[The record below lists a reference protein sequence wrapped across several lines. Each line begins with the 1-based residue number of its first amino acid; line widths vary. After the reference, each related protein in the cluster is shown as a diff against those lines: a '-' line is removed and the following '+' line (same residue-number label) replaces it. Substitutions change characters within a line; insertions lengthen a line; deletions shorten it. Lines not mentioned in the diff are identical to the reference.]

1 MAPLYGR
8 FQGASGVCAHS
19 DWATSSRRREA
30 RGPTAVLVTGR
41 SPVVGTA
48 GAIGWAAC
56 AHAKR
61 WAVPA
66 SALITRATMKRVS
79 SLIDISPGEREQ
91 IRLDFYRAH
100 RGQAGFSSVSVR
112 RDLERRDAW
121 FLDVGATGPVNVP
134 SRYRGLTVRVKQ
146 AHGAINAAARRSLST
161 FLARQALR

>member
-1 MAPLYGR
+1 
-8 FQGASGVCAHS
+8 
-19 DWATSSRRREA
+19 
-30 RGPTAVLVTGR
+30 
-41 SPVVGTA
+41 
-48 GAIGWAAC
+48 
-56 AHAKR
+56 
-61 WAVPA
+61 
-66 SALITRATMKRVS
+66 MKRVS

-146 AHGAINAAARRSLST
+146 AHGAINAVARRSLST